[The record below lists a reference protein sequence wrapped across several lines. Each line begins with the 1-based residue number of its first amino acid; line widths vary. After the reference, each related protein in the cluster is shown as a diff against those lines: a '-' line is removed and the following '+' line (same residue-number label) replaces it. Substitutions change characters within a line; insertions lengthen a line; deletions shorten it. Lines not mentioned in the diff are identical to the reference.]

1 MLLPVVDSVLFSRKK
16 FFFTGNCEYS
26 MYNRKPEV
34 IIPLEV
40 LSGRWNI
47 KMSFIIRR
55 SSVGFLPLDM
65 TKIEGCVDFTVGYF
79 LHFFAGCKKWKRN
92 TIISRENMREIFFY
106 GSKLF
111 VKMFSFFCFYVCSG
125 WWWGFVSNIRSR
137 SNFLKHVFH
146 GVFSSKSFLFHS
158 EEVIWM
164 TTETFFPSGM
174 FKSGTPSN
182 LVGSYRS
189 NTCQG
194 ISEVRANL
202 EKYKKI
208 SLQYNSIFFLTSLV
222 STSIRNQ

>member
-1 MLLPVVDSVLFSRKK
+1 M
-16 FFFTGNCEYS
+16 
-26 MYNRKPEV
+26 

-79 LHFFAGCKKWKRN
+79 LHFFAGCNKWKRN

-111 VKMFSFFCFYVCSG
+111 VKMFSFFSFYVCSG

-146 GVFSSKSFLFHS
+146 G
-158 EEVIWM
+158 
-164 TTETFFPSGM
+164 
-174 FKSGTPSN
+174 
-182 LVGSYRS
+182 
-189 NTCQG
+189 
-194 ISEVRANL
+194 
-202 EKYKKI
+202 
-208 SLQYNSIFFLTSLV
+208 FFLRNLFYFIRRKSSGWPLRRFSPAVCSNPVLLLTWLV
-222 STSIRNQ
+222 ATGPIHVKGSVK

>member
-1 MLLPVVDSVLFSRKK
+1 MCGFYSGLFSALFCGMQEMKK
-16 FFFTGNCEYS
+16 KY
-26 MYNRKPEV
+26 Y
-34 IIPLEV
+34 
-40 LSGRWNI
+40 
-47 KMSFIIRR
+47 
-55 SSVGFLPLDM
+55 
-65 TKIEGCVDFTVGYF
+65 YF
-79 LHFFAGCKKWKRN
+79 SWKYARN
-92 TIISRENMREIFFY
+92 FFY

-137 SNFLKHVFH
+137 SNFLKHFFH
-146 GVFSSKSFLFHS
+146 GVFSSKFFLFHS

-202 EKYKKI
+202 EKNKKF
-208 SLQYNSIFFLTSLV
+208 SLQYNSIFFV
-222 STSIRNQ
+222 

>member
-1 MLLPVVDSVLFSRKK
+1 
-16 FFFTGNCEYS
+16 

-55 SSVGFLPLDM
+55 SSVGFLPSLDM
-65 TKIEGCVDFTVGYF
+65 TKIEGCVNFTVGYF
-79 LHFFAGCKKWKRN
+79 LHFFAGCNKWKRN

-106 GSKLF
+106 GNKLF
-111 VKMFSFFCFYVCSG
+111 VKMFSFFSFYVCSG

-146 GVFSSKSFLFHS
+146 GVFSSKFFLFHS

-174 FKSGTPSN
+174 FKSAAPSN

-189 NTCQG
+189 KTCQG

-202 EKYKKI
+202 
-208 SLQYNSIFFLTSLV
+208 FGLTFSSPV
-222 STSIRNQ
+222 KFATETFADIAVTTCTAVFS

>member
-1 MLLPVVDSVLFSRKK
+1 MIFLCFCLLLIQYYFHEK
-16 FFFTGNCEYS
+16 FFFTGNCEYF

-79 LHFFAGCKKWKRN
+79 LHFFAGCNKWKRN

-111 VKMFSFFCFYVCSG
+111 VKMFSFFVFM
-125 WWWGFVSNIRSR
+125 FVQADDE
-137 SNFLKHVFH
+137 V
-146 GVFSSKSFLFHS
+146 LFP
-158 EEVIWM
+158 I
-164 TTETFFPSGM
+164 FGPG
-174 FKSGTPSN
+174 
-182 LVGSYRS
+182 L
-189 NTCQG
+189 
-194 ISEVRANL
+194 IS
-202 EKYKKI
+202 
-208 SLQYNSIFFLTSLV
+208 
-222 STSIRNQ
+222 